1 MMKKKRE
8 KIFYTIKNKQKNE
21 LNTFIINEKK
31 IHEIYQKDIVSYF
44 INLSSLWHE
53 KNISHLNYL
62 NNDELKKINKI
73 FFCYYLNK
81 IWNYKHFNISY

>member
-73 FFCYYLNK
+73 FF
-81 IWNYKHFNISY
+81 